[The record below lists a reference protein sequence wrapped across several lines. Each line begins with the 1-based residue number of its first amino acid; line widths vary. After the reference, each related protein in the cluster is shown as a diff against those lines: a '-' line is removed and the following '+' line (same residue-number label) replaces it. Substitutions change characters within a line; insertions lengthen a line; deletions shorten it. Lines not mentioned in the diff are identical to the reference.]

1 MYGNYGTPGVPLVP
15 AGGAGG
21 IPRVPLS
28 EPTQVFRYGE
38 QSIWSTV
45 LLPQAAIASSI
56 NRCFATALGGTGQ
69 GFTRAMTIGE
79 TNIKEGG
86 RIPNGVAYDVFGI
99 SAHIMAGSA
108 ANDNAGNDFD
118 TTINTDNQIQNL
130 TDLLN
135 NGVLTWDFTQTQVD
149 IAPLILC
156 GSGGGVFGSVG
167 VVANNEQR
175 VGHLVNGNGSVW
187 MYRKHPV
194 ALPGN
199 TTFAV
204 LLRIGSRASALQDTV
219 VGVKITL
226 MGYYKNV
233 IEIG

>member
-1 MYGNYGTPGVPLVP
+1 MYGTPGVPLVP

-21 IPRVPLS
+21 IPQVPLV
-28 EPTQVFRYGE
+28 EPTQLFRYGE

-56 NRCFATALGGTGQ
+56 NRLFSTAIGGTGQ
-69 GFTRAMTIGE
+69 GFTRALTIGE

-118 TTINTDNQIQNL
+118 TTINTDGQIQNL

-167 VVANNEQR
+167 IVANNEQR
-175 VGHLVNGNGSVW
+175 TGHLVNGNGSVW

-219 VGVKITL
+219 VGVKVSL